1 MIEARNRSKVTRAHS
16 HALQSGAGIEREQT
30 SRGCA
35 SMNADPA
42 ETERFM
48 IFEGVIQWTQAV
60 ALQSDRVAAAQAAQF
75 RPGGPGAHRLPG
87 MNFRSECDYF
97 TVAVDMLFQFKK
109 RADDLGLFASIDFSE
124 IDIVPRQDRVDVR
137 NKRLH
142 VTEYFKPGGES
153 GKGWFIE
160 TADFKADASATHGT
174 LIGGRLDWAAL
185 GAAAKRLLSKLLTQP
200 IPYPSIPGMP
210 RPEPALPVRFLSALR
225 AMAWDDQ
232 RVAIAWME
240 SPNPA
245 LGGLTPAEKVKT
257 PEGMAEVVAILEPM
271 ASVRALRGP

>member
-1 MIEARNRSKVTRAHS
+1 
-16 HALQSGAGIEREQT
+16 
-30 SRGCA
+30 
-35 SMNADPA
+35 MNTDPA
-42 ETERFM
+42 ESERYM

-75 RPGGPGAHRLPG
+75 RPGDRPGAHRLPS

-97 TVAVDMLFQFKK
+97 SVAVDMLFQFKR
-109 RADDLGLFASIDFSE
+109 RATDLGLFASVDFSE
-124 IDIVPRQDRVDVR
+124 IDIVPWQDRVNVR
-137 NKRLH
+137 NKRMH
-142 VTEYFKPGGES
+142 VTDYWKPGGEA
-153 GKGWFIE
+153 GKGWFVE
-160 TADFKADASATHGT
+160 TPEFKADASSTVGT
-174 LIGGRLDWAAL
+174 LIGGRLDWATL
-185 GAAAKRLLSKLLTQP
+185 GAAAKRLLPKLLAQP
-200 IPYPSIPGMP
+200 IPYPSISGMP

-232 RVAIAWME
+232 RAAIEWME

-271 ASVRALRGP
+271 ASARFSAITNDDTRHE

>member
-1 MIEARNRSKVTRAHS
+1 
-16 HALQSGAGIEREQT
+16 
-30 SRGCA
+30 
-35 SMNADPA
+35 MNTDPA

-60 ALQSDRVAAAQAAQF
+60 AVQADRVAAAQAAQF
-75 RPGGPGAHRLPG
+75 QPGRRQPENRLSG

-97 TVAVDMLFQFKK
+97 AVAVDMLFKFKK
-109 RADDLGLFASIDFSE
+109 RAAEKDLFASIDFSE
-124 IDIVPRQDRVDVR
+124 IDGLTAQQDRVDIR
-137 NKRLH
+137 NMRMH
-142 VTEYFKPGGES
+142 VTDYLRGRGNDQDR
-153 GKGWFIE
+153 WFVE
-160 TADFKADASATHGT
+160 TPDFKADASSTVGA

-185 GAAAKRLLSKLLTQP
+185 GAAAKRLLPKLLAQP

-210 RPEPALPVRFLSALR
+210 QPEPALPVRFLDALR
-225 AMAWDDQ
+225 ALAWGDQ

-257 PEGMAEVVAILEPM
+257 PEGMAEVVAILE
-271 ASVRALRGP
+271 SIALKR